1 MARLR
6 KGVTVMGWKLVAYLL
21 ILVLLA
27 GCKSHSMI
35 SDPKQVQ
42 TLQNHEKTV
51 ITFWHTYNDKETE
64 LLEQELLPAFERE
77 HPNMRVE
84 SINLAFNNE
93 LKNTLIGRASS
104 NRGPDVVRLDIAWVP
119 EFSHKGLLE
128 PLNMFPDFQD
138 IQSRFSPHAMAGGY
152 YKKNYYSLPLNIY
165 TKTAI
170 FNRELLK
177 RAGYSKPP
185 RTMEEVIK
193 IAHHHRFSIGLGG
206 LEPWDTIPF
215 IYTLGGAIS
224 DKNFNKASGYLN
236 SKETIYAV
244 EQLTSLYKEG
254 LINLPDQSGDDK
266 NFERVKSGNILMTDE
281 GPWFYS
287 LLDGAELDR
296 AQKLT
301 IPVPFPHDKGPVSI
315 IGGENL
321 VIMKGSKQQSAAWT
335 FMKWMTDKE
344 AQLLMAQTGL
354 MPTNQDAV
362 KAMKIP
368 NNSYLNPYKEA
379 AENAF
384 LWPQVKNWSKIDEV
398 YCEYL
403 NKIFEGELSVKDGL
417 DRAAAEIDKLLAD
430 S

>member
-1 MARLR
+1 
-6 KGVTVMGWKLVAYLL
+6 MGWKLAAYLF

-27 GCKSHSMI
+27 GCKSQSMI

-42 TLQNHEKTV
+42 LLQNDDEKTV

-64 LLEQELLPAFERE
+64 LLEQELIPAFERE

-84 SINLAFNNE
+84 SINFAFNNE
-93 LKNTLIGRASS
+93 LKNTLIARASS

-119 EFSHKGLLE
+119 EFSLKGLLI
-128 PLNMFPDFQD
+128 PLNMLPGFQD
-138 IQSRFSPHAMAGGY
+138 IQSRFSPHAMDGGY

-177 RAGYSKPP
+177 QAGFSNPP
-185 RTMEEVIK
+185 RTMEEVIE
-193 IAHHHRFSIGLGG
+193 IAHQHRFSIGLGG
-206 LEPWDTIPF
+206 LEPWDTIPY
-215 IYTLGGAIS
+215 IYSLGGAIS

-236 SKETIYAV
+236 SQETINAV
-244 EQLTSLYKEG
+244 NQLTSLYKEG

-287 LLDGAELDR
+287 LLDKAELNR
-296 AQKLT
+296 AQNLT
-301 IPVPFPHDKGPVSI
+301 IPVPFPHDNGPVSI

-321 VIMKGSKQQSAAWT
+321 VIMKGSKQPAAAWT
-335 FMKWMTDKE
+335 FMKWMTDKK
-344 AQLLMAQTGL
+344 AQLRMAQTGL
-354 MPTNQDAV
+354 MPTNLEAA
-362 KAMKIP
+362 KAMNIP
-368 NNSYLNPYKEA
+368 KDSYLQFYKVA
-379 AENAF
+379 TENAF
-384 LWPQVKNWSKIDEV
+384 LWPKVKNWSTIEKV

-403 NKIFEGELSVKDGL
+403 IKIFAGELSVKDGL
-417 DRAAAEIDKLLAD
+417 DRAASEIDKLLVD